1 MVCYTGALHKEGE
14 KTVFDEEKCTGCG
27 LCQLACPFGVIWT
40 DKIAHKCDLCSDQKT
55 PVCVITCPA
64 DALSLDFDLANQRV
78 RNHAALLIARGGRA

>member
-55 PVCVITCPA
+55 PVCVIT
-64 DALSLDFDLANQRV
+64 
-78 RNHAALLIARGGRA
+78 